1 MKGIDIGIQRLQH
14 KSLICS
20 LVSHL
25 IQTDESFTVD
35 GRKHTH
41 TYTHTHTHTHTHTL
55 SPSQKKS
62 LILLSI
68 KKTRFYSNKKNLHIL
83 RYFISRPI
91 IYLSY
96 LACDIRTSSADQC
109 NGIISLKW
117 IRNLNWTPITCCL

>member
-35 GRKHTH
+35 ARK
-41 TYTHTHTHTHTHTL
+41 HTHTL

-117 IRNLNWTPITCCL
+117 IRNLN